1 MNISDVAKITGL
13 TSKAIRFYEEKGL
26 VTPPMRSEN
35 GYRTYTQQHL
45 NELTLLRQARQVGFN
60 LEESGELVNL
70 FNDPQRHSADVKR
83 RVEHVLPSFSDFEAG
98 RLTVGPDAI
107 EVLLDIIGILLAES
121 DPVNPFRLF
130 FRDAR
135 IAAFL
140 NDLAECELRLYPND
154 VFLGFHEFPD
164 LREFQAGVT
173 VNGDDLR
180 VESSADVQENG
191 AVLAP

>member
-83 RVEHVLPSFSDFEAG
+83 RTLEKVAGDRATYRRTAIHAQPATGAGECLP
-98 RLTVGPDAI
+98 R
-107 EVLLDIIGILLAES
+107 
-121 DPVNPFRLF
+121 
-130 FRDAR
+130 
-135 IAAFL
+135 
-140 NDLAECELRLYPND
+140 
-154 VFLGFHEFPD
+154 
-164 LREFQAGVT
+164 
-173 VNGDDLR
+173 
-180 VESSADVQENG
+180 
-191 AVLAP
+191 

>member
-70 FNDPQRHSADVKR
+70 FNDPQRHSACATAV
-83 RVEHVLPSFSDFEAG
+83 SAYFSNSNADTS
-98 RLTVGPDAI
+98 LSKT
-107 EVLLDIIGILLAES
+107 
-121 DPVNPFRLF
+121 
-130 FRDAR
+130 
-135 IAAFL
+135 
-140 NDLAECELRLYPND
+140 
-154 VFLGFHEFPD
+154 
-164 LREFQAGVT
+164 
-173 VNGDDLR
+173 
-180 VESSADVQENG
+180 SASEI
-191 AVLAP
+191 

>member
-83 RVEHVLPSFSDFEAG
+83 DRKSTRLNSSHVSISYAVCSLK
-98 RLTVGPDAI
+98 RTI
-107 EVLLDIIGILLAES
+107 YCRTGIQYTRYTE
-121 DPVNPFRLF
+121 
-130 FRDAR
+130 
-135 IAAFL
+135 
-140 NDLAECELRLYPND
+140 
-154 VFLGFHEFPD
+154 
-164 LREFQAGVT
+164 
-173 VNGDDLR
+173 
-180 VESSADVQENG
+180 
-191 AVLAP
+191 